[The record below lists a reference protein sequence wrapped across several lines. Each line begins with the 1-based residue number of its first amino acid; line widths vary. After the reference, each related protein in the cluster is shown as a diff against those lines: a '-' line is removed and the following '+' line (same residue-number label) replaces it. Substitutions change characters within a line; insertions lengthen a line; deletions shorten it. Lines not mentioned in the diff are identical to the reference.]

1 MVCTICWLKRLDRDR
16 HMPKAL
22 LLIPISLGGFPF
34 QHSRY
39 FNRLIK
45 NKKLQMKGVAIVST
59 ATYFGFKLA
68 TY

>member
-1 MVCTICWLKRLDRDR
+1 
-16 HMPKAL
+16 MPKAL